1 MENTEVKAEDVKK
14 QEPIAGEVQETQTV
28 ENPNVNQNVPY
39 SRFKD
44 VNDQLKEHK
53 LKLSELEREREER
66 DAKIKAEKG
75 EFKDLYEREVQLKKQ
90 AEAKAKQFDEYVEAR
105 KSQIMAEWSDE
116 DKELYGSMSLD
127 KLERHNDK
135 LNSNKV
141 VKTNTQKAGLSNGK
155 PMSFEDF
162 DSMSVAEKRRNWSD
176 YLKFKQ
182 KR

>member
-1 MENTEVKAEDVKK
+1 MENTEVKADDVNQQK
-14 QEPIAGEVQETQTV
+14 PITGEVQETQSV
-28 ENPNVNQNVPY
+28 ENSNVNQNVPY

-44 VNDQLKEHK
+44 VNDQLKEYK
-53 LKLSELEREREER
+53 LELSKLEQERGER

-75 EFKDLYEREVQLKKQ
+75 EFKELYETEVQHRKE
-90 AEAKAKQFDEYVEAR
+90 AEAKAQQHDEYVVAR

-135 LNSNKV
+135 LNLNKV
-141 VKTNTQKAGLSNGK
+141 VKTNVQKAGMSNGK
-155 PMSFEDF
+155 PMNFEDF
-162 DSMSVAEKRRNWSD
+162 DSMSTQDKRKNWSD